1 MPKLNKIQIAERLH
15 SMLESLMAGKEV
27 AARDLK
33 ALLSDEQNTVL
44 ESAWAEQ
51 QALRKLKRA
60 RTKEE
65 QTALGWKSKR
75 EVQIEIIERALEK
88 EAELTL
94 ETAEQKLHDKE
105 IRQARI
111 FLDTHFAARDEG
123 KTAGV
128 AWNKAN
134 NALTQAKLP
143 RLDVAKRVSLSS
155 RDTDVRAMEEEIVR
169 RIEASMTD
177 DEREQLEL
185 LRDTERAERTERTR
199 RTK

>member
-15 SMLESLMAGKEV
+15 SMHESLRAGKEV
-27 AARDLK
+27 AARNLK
-33 ALLSDEQNTVL
+33 ALLSDEQNTIL

-88 EAELTL
+88 EADLTL
-94 ETAEQKLHDKE
+94 ETAEQKQHDTE

-111 FLDTHFAARDEG
+111 FLAAYFAARGEG
-123 KTAGV
+123 KADGV

-143 RLDVAKRVSLSS
+143 RLDVANGTSINS
-155 RDTDVRAMEEEIVR
+155 RDGEVRAMEAALKQ

-177 DEREQLEL
+177 DEREQLAL
-185 LRDTERAERTERTR
+185 LRDTERVERTR
-199 RTK
+199 RTER

>member
-1 MPKLNKIQIAERLH
+1 
-15 SMLESLMAGKEV
+15 MLESLIAGQEI

-33 ALLSDEQNTVL
+33 ALLSDEQNAIL

-51 QALRKLKRA
+51 QALRKSKRA

-75 EVQIEIIERALEK
+75 EVQIEIIERALEN
-88 EAELTL
+88 EADLIL
-94 ETAEQKLHDKE
+94 ETVEQKKHDTE

-111 FLDTHFAARDEG
+111 FLDAHFAARDEG

-143 RLDVAKRVSLSS
+143 RLDAAKRISLKS
-155 RDTDVRAMEEEIVR
+155 RDGEVRAMEEELVR
-169 RIEASMTD
+169 SIEASMTD

-199 RTK
+199 RTKR

>member
-1 MPKLNKIQIAERLH
+1 MPKLNPFEIASRLH
-15 SMLESLMAGKEV
+15 DKLEDLRAGKEV

-33 ALLSDEQNTVL
+33 ALLSDEQNAIL

-75 EVQIEIIERALEK
+75 EVQIEIIERALEN
-88 EAELTL
+88 EADLIL
-94 ETAEQKLHDKE
+94 ETVEQKKHDTE

-111 FLDTHFAARDEG
+111 FLEAHFAARDEG

-143 RLDVAKRVSLSS
+143 RLDVAKRVSLKS
-155 RDTDVRAMEEEIVR
+155 RDGEIREIEAALKQRV
-169 RIEASMTD
+169 EASMTD

-185 LRDTERAERTERTR
+185 LRDTERTERTR
-199 RTK
+199 RTKR